1 MEETEPE
8 AYLMATSARTLDL
21 LRAIEREMV
30 ERLGVGRAEAVA
42 RINRMWCGLDLSGEY
57 DLILH
62 EDEYYWAL
70 GIYFGDVPDWSPAA
84 DRSGWTPRPAPAAGS
99 EYWTV

>member
-8 AYLMATSARTLDL
+8 TYLMATSAETLDL
-21 LRAIEREMV
+21 LRAIERYMT

-42 RINRMWCGLDLSGEY
+42 RINRCWSGLDLSGE
-57 DLILH
+57 DEIILH

-70 GIYFGDVPDWSPAA
+70 GMYFTEVEDWHPAA
-84 DRSGWTPRPAPAAGS
+84 DRSGWTVRPAPPEDS